1 MGSEHGTGR
10 LRPAELRL
18 QPRAESVGAA
28 RRFLRGLLHDAGR
41 EEWADAAELAV
52 SEIVTNGV
60 LHAHTELTVRVA
72 VRPDL
77 LEVEVSDGNPALP
90 LQRRGQDTEAT
101 TGRGLELV
109 AALTRE
115 CGVRPE
121 SAGKVVWFTLGEAS
135 PDHELDE
142 DELLAAWDVDQAWE
156 VSLPSAGGVTEVV
169 LLGLPS
175 TLWLAARE
183 HHLSLLR
190 ELVLYVAEHGDTLPS
205 APDFV
210 RVDEAR
216 HLIYTSLIAEID
228 RAREQ
233 GTLRKPVPAGHPS
246 PLPDVPEAV
255 DLRLAVGA
263 GMGSAFAA
271 MQDALDLGE
280 QLAVHDLL
288 LVRPGLPEIVAVR
301 DWACEQVVAQLAGV
315 APAPWPGT
323 DQSRFTEL
331 VNDRADPAFPQWDSS
346 VVTEAARGVVAAD
359 DANRIIAISASL
371 ARTVGWEPDEI
382 VGRRV
387 VALIPPELREA
398 HVAGFSRHLST
409 GQAHVLGVDLELPV
423 LRKDGTQVTCTFL
436 IEKAAVG
443 SGRPVYLAWI
453 EPLPDGTGSDGSGG
467 YGTSTRPGS
476 GSC

>member
-1 MGSEHGTGR
+1 MATESGTGR
-10 LRPAELRL
+10 VRPAELRL
-18 QPRAESVGAA
+18 EPRAESVGAA
-28 RRFLRGLLHDAGR
+28 RRFLRGLLREAAR
-41 EEWADAAELAV
+41 EEWADAAELAL

-60 LHAHTELTVRVA
+60 LHAHTELTVRVGISA
-72 VRPDL
+72 DL
-77 LEVEVSDGNPALP
+77 LEVEVSDSNPALP
-90 LQRRGQDTEAT
+90 LQRRAQDTEAT

-121 SAGKVVWFTLGEAS
+121 GAGKVVWFTVADADPAE
-135 PDHELDE
+135 ELTE
-142 DELLAAWDVDQAWE
+142 DELLGAWDVDEAWDL
-156 VSLPSAGGVTEVV
+156 SLAGKAGVTEVV

-183 HHLSLLR
+183 HHQSLLR
-190 ELVLYVAEHGDTLPS
+190 ELVLYLAEHAEALPNV
-205 APDFV
+205 PDLV
-210 RVDEAR
+210 RADEAR
-216 HLIYTSLIAEID
+216 HLIWTSLLGEID
-228 RAREQ
+228 RAREL
-233 GTLRKPVPAGHPS
+233 GTLRRPLPDGHPS
-246 PLPDVPEAV
+246 PLPEVPDAV
-255 DLRLAVGA
+255 DLRMSVAE
-263 GMGSAFAA
+263 GMGSAFTA

-280 QLAVHDLL
+280 RLAVQNQL

-315 APAPWPGT
+315 APSPWPGT

-331 VNDRADPAFPQWDSS
+331 VHDRAEPAVPEWDSS
-346 VVTEAARGVVAAD
+346 LVTESDRGVVAAD
-359 DANRIIAISASL
+359 DANRIIAISRPL
-371 ARTVGWEPDEI
+371 ARTVGWEPEEI

-423 LRKDGTQVTCTFL
+423 LRKDGSQVMCAFL
-436 IEKAAVG
+436 VEKAAVG

-453 EPLPDGTGSDGSGG
+453 DPLPEGASTDGSAG
-467 YGTSTRPGS
+467 YGS
-476 GSC
+476 